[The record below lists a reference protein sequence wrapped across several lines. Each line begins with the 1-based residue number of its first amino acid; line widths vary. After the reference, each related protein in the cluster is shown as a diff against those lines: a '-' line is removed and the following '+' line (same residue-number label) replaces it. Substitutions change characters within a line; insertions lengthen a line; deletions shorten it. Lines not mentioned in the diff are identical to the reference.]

1 MDQQAY
7 QRTSA
12 AAHRKVEELYGGSID
27 VDLVRMSEGAF
38 HYGRRARNH
47 VAGQA
52 VRDGLDAKGDKV
64 TYDNPQ
70 PTNWPDIQ
78 QRIANAER
86 YLSDLEILT
95 ENPRASQE
103 AIGFH
108 AQEALENALKGWI
121 SALDADYRN
130 THDLAKLVAIVRQ
143 HPAENNTSAGE
154 RLAWLTEYA
163 AVRYRYAGA
172 EVVMDDRFALL
183 ESVTETVA
191 AIIARIRA
199 LVATDSQNSSEDP
212 NESAA
217 E

>member
-1 MDQQAY
+1 MARSSTRTGSSYSARVRGDFTPDSDIDLLIITDSGPVDQQTY

-52 VRDGLDAKGDKV
+52 VRDGFDANGDKV
-64 TYDNPQ
+64 NYDNPQ
-70 PTNWPDIQ
+70 PTNLPDIR

-95 ENPRASQE
+95 ENPRSSQE
-103 AIGFH
+103 LIGFT
-108 AQEALENALKGWI
+108 AQQALENALKGWI

-130 THDLAKLVAIVRQ
+130 THDLTKL
-143 HPAENNTSAGE
+143 
-154 RLAWLTEYA
+154 A
-163 AVRYRYAGA
+163 A
-172 EVVMDDRFALL
+172 
-183 ESVTETVA
+183 TVH
-191 AIIARIRA
+191 
-199 LVATDSQNSSEDP
+199 
-212 NESAA
+212 
-217 E
+217 